1 MASLGSRAK
10 VAVSFLGKIKTT
22 LQIAALSLLL
32 YKYPVLQVPVYEIG
46 IAALYVAAAIT
57 IWSMVDYL
65 MAAFVAAGEASKKA
79 P

>member
-1 MASLGSRAK
+1 MANVGSRAK
-10 VAVSFLGKIKTT
+10 VAVSYLGKIKTT

-32 YKYPVLQVPVYEIG
+32 YKYPVLQLPVYEIG

-65 MAAFVAAGEASKKA
+65 MAAFDAAGEVSSKER
-79 P
+79 